1 MSHPTLNIRIDPET
15 LAKLKQL
22 AEIDNRSMSKQALH
36 YIKQGI
42 EKENN
47 K

>member
-1 MSHPTLNIRIDPET
+1 MKHPTLNIRIDPET

-36 YIKQGI
+36 YIKQGMKKG
-42 EKENN
+42 E
-47 K
+47 